1 LSQHFGKA
9 GEYYYRI
16 VRGQDDRP
24 VNPNRARK
32 SYGAETTFETDLL
45 DTGIMLE
52 HLIGLTERVLAKMR
66 ARKECG
72 CTLTL
77 KVKYA
82 DFEQVTRSRTL
93 AFPFLQTADVAP
105 HLIALLRRT
114 EAGDRKVRLW
124 GSVFRRWAAC
134 LSGRGGSWICLIP
147 VWNSEGSLA
156 FGQVH
161 AFNPDLLALFTFHE
175 GTRSSHRIF
184 VATGDIDLLDG
195 QLQLFFLNLLLLSL
209 IGGRGS
215 APGQSDQDGR

>member
-147 VWNSEGSLA
+147 VWNSATKIFSRRSRRSHN
-156 FGQVH
+156 Q
-161 AFNPDLLALFTFHE
+161 PFHP
-175 GTRSSHRIF
+175 GATRS
-184 VATGDIDLLDG
+184 
-195 QLQLFFLNLLLLSL
+195 
-209 IGGRGS
+209 RGEGVEW
-215 APGQSDQDGR
+215 PDPCPDD